1 MYFTLH
7 TFFQI
12 FVAFGAQ
19 SSRRFGML
27 GEKGGDEMNEWEVV
41 GVIVV
46 LLGLIASISGP
57 MIKLNGTLTRLNTK
71 MEHFTEGLEKFQG
84 RYKDHLK
91 EQGEINTKYQNELD
105 DHEHR
110 ITVLEAK
117 ERHPH
122 PVCHDADRGARMG
135 VGLLSDRGLLHRSA
149 GAAVPSGGV
158 IGTGH
163 RNHTGGKCSQ
173 GGREHL

>member
-1 MYFTLH
+1 
-7 TFFQI
+7 
-12 FVAFGAQ
+12 
-19 SSRRFGML
+19 ML

-91 EQGEINTKYQNELD
+91 EQGETNTKYQNELD

-117 ERHPH
+117 ERD
-122 PVCHDADRGARMG
+122 V
-135 VGLLSDRGLLHRSA
+135 
-149 GAAVPSGGV
+149 
-158 IGTGH
+158 
-163 RNHTGGKCSQ
+163 
-173 GGREHL
+173 

>member
-1 MYFTLH
+1 
-7 TFFQI
+7 
-12 FVAFGAQ
+12 
-19 SSRRFGML
+19 ML

-110 ITVLEAK
+110 ITVLETK
-117 ERHPH
+117 ERD
-122 PVCHDADRGARMG
+122 V
-135 VGLLSDRGLLHRSA
+135 
-149 GAAVPSGGV
+149 
-158 IGTGH
+158 
-163 RNHTGGKCSQ
+163 
-173 GGREHL
+173 

>member
-1 MYFTLH
+1 
-7 TFFQI
+7 
-12 FVAFGAQ
+12 
-19 SSRRFGML
+19 ML
-27 GEKGGDEMNEWEVV
+27 GKKGGDEMNEWEVV

-84 RYKDHLK
+84 RYRDHLK
-91 EQGEINTKYQNELD
+91 EQGKINIKYQEAID

-117 ERHPH
+117 ERD
-122 PVCHDADRGARMG
+122 V
-135 VGLLSDRGLLHRSA
+135 
-149 GAAVPSGGV
+149 
-158 IGTGH
+158 
-163 RNHTGGKCSQ
+163 
-173 GGREHL
+173 